1 MDKYTHNPDNEQV
14 IKDKVSIKALL
25 DKEFKYDK
33 AVKRSE
39 TLITIRETIF
49 ARKGDFSL
57 IVGQPK
63 AGKTTVSQFFIATA
77 LKQNTVD
84 MDTLEIHSKYCEGK
98 QVIYIDT
105 EGSLEDTHDFVS
117 GVLSIANLNTKPENF
132 RIFRFRE
139 YTQAECKAAL
149 IELFDNLKDTHIWLI
164 DGIADFVTSPNQ
176 ETESN
181 EMVRLLMK
189 YANLLEACFLLVIH
203 ENPNGGQSVSKT
215 RGHLG
220 SELDRKAGG
229 AIIIEKDKEK
239 NCHYIKS
246 KNIRKGSD
254 FEIIGYAF
262 ENGKP
267 FTLDLS
273 DDQKQY
279 AEQRDFLKNQEL
291 TDLRN
296 KCFKGIDHRSERELK
311 EELRFQTRPHKTEKA
326 GKSLANRR
334 YTAMKEKAL
343 IIIEDINGINICF
356 PVNEKGERLKL

>member
-1 MDKYTHNPDNEQV
+1 MNKDTNNTDNEKL
-14 IKDKVSIKALL
+14 IHEKVSIDSILT
-25 DKEFKYDK
+25 KEFRY
-33 AVKRSE
+33 AETVKRSE
-39 TLITIRETIF
+39 SLVTIRESTF

-63 AGKTTVSQFFIATA
+63 AGKTTVSQFLIATA
-77 LKQNTVD
+77 LMKNVADT
-84 MDTLEIHSKYCEGK
+84 DTLEIRSTYCDGK

-105 EGSLEDTHDFVS
+105 EGSLEDTHDFVT
-117 GVLSIANLNTKPENF
+117 GVLRIAGLTAKPDHF
-132 RIFRFRE
+132 RVFRFRE
-139 YTQAECKAAL
+139 YTQSECKTAL
-149 IELFDNLKDTHIWLI
+149 LELFENLQNTHIWLI

-181 EMVRLLMK
+181 EMVRILMK
-189 YANLLEACFLLVIH
+189 HANRLEACLLLVIH
-203 ENPNGGQSVSKT
+203 ENPNGAQISGKT

-220 SELDRKAGG
+220 SELERKAGG
-229 AIIIEKDKEK
+229 AITVEKDKEH

-246 KNIRKGSD
+246 RILRKGSD
-254 FEIIGYAF
+254 FETIGYAF

-279 AEQRDFLKNQEL
+279 AEQKGFLKIQEL

-296 KCFKGIDHRSERELK
+296 KCFKGVDHRSERELK
-311 EELRFQTRPHKTEKA
+311 DELRFQTRPHKTEKA

-343 IIIEDINGINICF
+343 MVIEDINGINICF